1 MRGSLNVT
9 GCCPGWRR
17 MMIKT
22 AANRRR
28 NRAARASLAALHR
41 LIEGKATHPDYA
53 GRPVRITPA
62 AVAKEARRSRNP
74 LYTTHRALLAE
85 IEAAVSGSM
94 PAADLAATVSRLEAS
109 NAELRGIIRRLQIDK
124 RNLATENLS
133 LLHRARVAEDRLSPR
148 DRELAGLQRLPIH
161 ARAPAN

>member
-1 MRGSLNVT
+1 MLSRARRTLRASRVRELMQQ
-9 GCCPGWRR
+9 GCAV
-17 MMIKT
+17 IKT

-28 NRAARASLAALHR
+28 NRAARAYLAALDR

-53 GRPVRITPA
+53 GRRVRITPA

-85 IEAAVSGSM
+85 IEEAATRPT
-94 PAADLAATVSRLEAS
+94 PAADLAATVARLERS
-109 NAELRGIIRRLQIDK
+109 NAELRRIVCQLQIDK

-133 LLHRARVAEDRLSPR
+133 LLHRARLAEDRF
-148 DRELAGLQRLPIH
+148 
-161 ARAPAN
+161 RASRRATEPA